1 MHGDRVGGGGNG
13 RTAVHDRLLAHAN
26 RSDHITPR
34 AVAAWRER
42 VAGIVEAVPVGDVAV
57 ESGDEFIAGGG
68 AVEDADQLAGMIV
81 DAEGDGAFNRRGEE
95 LDFDADFF

>member
-1 MHGDRVGGGGNG
+1 
-13 RTAVHDRLLAHAN
+13 
-26 RSDHITPR
+26 
-34 AVAAWRER
+34 
-42 VAGIVEAVPVGDVAV
+42 VGDVAV